1 MHLPCNGKEQ
11 FLRHRTLFSE
21 RIILSTFTSGAQQL
35 ETADHNNGFLMMMC
49 NTIFFFLWHCSNFS
63 KTCFH
68 CLQESKVQLAIE
80 FITIF
85 CKLLLLVIQIRN
97 CSGYITT
104 YSYEKVHFWHLIPFY
119 QPNQWTD
126 GPGQHSRMI
135 KPGFEVYNPL
145 ISYIRQASRKFPKWG
160 LKLCCSPVIQN
171 HPRISVM
178 TFQAYF
184 WVERNY
190 SNFWHLLLIRNNPIL
205 SVPSC
210 FSVNYFYF
218 LNLLP
223 ILSITTF

>member
-1 MHLPCNGKEQ
+1 M
-11 FLRHRTLFSE
+11 
-21 RIILSTFTSGAQQL
+21 
-35 ETADHNNGFLMMMC
+35 
-49 NTIFFFLWHCSNFS
+49 
-63 KTCFH
+63 
-68 CLQESKVQLAIE
+68 
-80 FITIF
+80 
-85 CKLLLLVIQIRN
+85 LLLVIRIIN
-97 CSGYITT
+97 CSGYVTT

-160 LKLCCSPVIQN
+160 LKLCCSQVIQN

-205 SVPSC
+205 SVPSH
-210 FSVNYFYF
+210 FSVNDFYF
-218 LNLLP
+218 FKFATNSINNNILIILLKHVVS
-223 ILSITTF
+223 LKMSSEHYFLWKGGWESISNTPTNSFVPPLIFWTSFKVSSSSAAYRVCS